1 MKQIIH
7 LTKNAIKHLVKLKN
21 KNNCKY
27 ILFSAK
33 GGGCNG
39 FGYNIEPT
47 DDEPQKLDE
56 IVNIYDKYPKT
67 NSVISVYKV
76 NNKYNYINQRKLN
89 KKNEIKFLFE
99 TQKNTM
105 THSVSRAK
113 RQLKHPA
120 RSV

>member
-1 MKQIIH
+1 MKQIIN

-47 DDEPQKLDE
+47 NDEPEKLDE
-56 IVNIYDKYPKT
+56 IVNIYDDMT
-67 NSVISVYKV
+67 NTDLSIQVCG
-76 NNKYNYINQRKLN
+76 
-89 KKNEIKFLFE
+89 
-99 TQKNTM
+99 
-105 THSVSRAK
+105 
-113 RQLKHPA
+113 
-120 RSV
+120 RSVFYLLGTEIDWKEDFMGARFVFDNPQAKSKCGCGTSFSIK

>member
-56 IVNIYDKYPKT
+56 IVNIYDDKT
-67 NSVISVYKV
+67 NTDLSIQVCG
-76 NNKYNYINQRKLN
+76 
-89 KKNEIKFLFE
+89 
-99 TQKNTM
+99 
-105 THSVSRAK
+105 
-113 RQLKHPA
+113 
-120 RSV
+120 RSVFYLLGTEIDWKEDFMGARFVFDNPQAKSKCGCGTSFSIK